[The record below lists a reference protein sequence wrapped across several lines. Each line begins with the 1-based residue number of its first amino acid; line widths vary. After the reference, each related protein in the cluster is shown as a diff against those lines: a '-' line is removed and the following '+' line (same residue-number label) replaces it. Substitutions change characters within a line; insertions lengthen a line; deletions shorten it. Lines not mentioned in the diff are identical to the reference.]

1 MEAIHQFDIL
11 VAGDVL
17 DGNRHV
23 NNVVYVKWMQE
34 AAIHHSDASG
44 CSRLTDERGA
54 IWVVRTHRIEYLRPA
69 LEGDIVTVQTWVA
82 DFRKVISLRK
92 YRFLRAKDKAVLAQG
107 ETDWVFLDAKTGR
120 PASIP
125 DEIRNSFQISE
136 GP

>member
-34 AAIHHSDASG
+34 AAIRHSDASG